1 MARPAR
7 GTIESVPLSDG
18 SLSIRGRFR
27 HKGGRYRVAF
37 GLDVDGWTEARGR
50 RELDDILVQLRA
62 GIPLTE
68 ILERYGQVDEDEPD
82 VLTPGMSF
90 HEYASDWLR
99 RRRSGELGDPLS
111 DNTNADYE
119 WRLKKHILPFF
130 ARMPVAEIRDV
141 DCQHFRA
148 KLFAEREKLR
158 ELIAAGA
165 KPKDRRGNP
174 RKPLANRSIQ
184 MQMGLLAQILD
195 DAVEDKLRKDNP
207 ARAKRLKVKVP
218 KPNRTFLE
226 IDQLVALLDAARELE
241 RDPRS
246 TKRAKLTTAQVAE
259 IRARL
264 ATGETQARLGR
275 EYRLAAGSM
284 SMLAQGKT
292 YRGENDRVG
301 WRALCATLGY
311 AGPRISEALDLR
323 ERNVRLHDPAGA
335 RFWIAD
341 SKTPTGV
348 RHVEITPA
356 LRDELFT
363 HLADKARRGYPIG
376 PDEYL
381 FCTRQGHR
389 WSDDNVRARI
399 IKAAAKRA
407 SAQLVAR
414 GLPPLPHVTPHTL
427 RRTYVSI
434 MLLATNFDVP
444 FVQNQVGH
452 SDSKMTMD
460 VYAQLLDRSKRAH
473 GVAFDALLSAAQ
485 ETLYGSTVQEPPGDP
500 RLHRLSA
507 ATSS

>member
-389 WSDDNVRARI
+389 PAGRTRTATAAARDTAHAQTYIRVDHAAGDQLRRPVRAKPGRAQRQQDDNGCLCA
-399 IKAAAKRA
+399 
-407 SAQLVAR
+407 
-414 GLPPLPHVTPHTL
+414 TPRSQQTRSRSCV
-427 RRTYVSI
+427 RRTPQRG
-434 MLLATNFDVP
+434 A
-444 FVQNQVGH
+444 
-452 SDSKMTMD
+452 
-460 VYAQLLDRSKRAH
+460 
-473 GVAFDALLSAAQ
+473 
-485 ETLYGSTVQEPPGDP
+485 GDP
-500 RLHRLSA
+500 VRIYRPG
-507 ATSS
+507 ATRRPPPSQVERRDLVLR